1 MTEAGSTRSRIGR
14 RIDLAAFVVSAAI
27 ALAACGG
34 GSDGGGNGGSDQKPS
49 GSDVAQYERE
59 LAALYEGTYEEPS
72 GGPVKPPQ
80 GKNVW
85 VISTGQTIE
94 AAVNASKAMEEAG
107 QTLDWDVTV
116 FDGKF
121 DSGRQLSG
129 VEQALADRA
138 DGIVLIYIDCPPIK
152 AGLQQAEAAG
162 VAVVGI
168 QSQECEPPLLS
179 HVVRY
184 AGHRDFATYLSH
196 GFGGTQAKWVIAK
209 TKGEART
216 IVTAETD
223 LYSTRVTYDP
233 GITDEFAECETC
245 EIVDTV
251 EFVGSEFGPPLQQ
264 KIEQSLNQHPEA
276 NSFIAAYDAVMTGGG
291 GAAALRAS
299 GRLDGIVSMGGEGS
313 KPGIELI
320 YNRAGMDACTGTPT
334 GWEGYAAIMSL
345 ARIFAGQDPE
355 RGDSGIGEQ
364 VCDIDHNLPPKG
376 QAYEAPIDYVA
387 AYREL
392 WGVR

>member
-1 MTEAGSTRSRIGR
+1 MRSKVR
-14 RIDLAAFVVSAAI
+14 RRLVSAIFVAVAAM
-27 ALAACGG
+27 ALAACGDDGSG
-34 GSDGGGNGGSDQKPS
+34 GAGGKASS
-49 GSDVAQYERE
+49 ADVARYDRE
-59 LAALYEGTYEEPS
+59 LKALYKGTYEEPS
-72 GGPVKPPQ
+72 GGPVKPPE
-80 GKNVW
+80 GKNIW

-94 AAVNASKAMEEAG
+94 AAINASAAIEEAG
-107 QTLDWDVTV
+107 KTLNWDVNV
-116 FDGKF
+116 FDGRF
-121 DSGRQLSG
+121 DSSRQIAG
-129 VEQALADRA
+129 IEQALADGA
-138 DGIVLIYIDCPPIK
+138 DGIVLIYIDCPPVR
-152 AGLQQAEAAG
+152 AALQQAEAAG
-162 VAVVGI
+162 VVVVGI
-168 QSQECEPPLLS
+168 QSQECEPALES
-179 HVVRY
+179 HVIRY
-184 AGHRDFATYLSH
+184 ARHRDFVTYLSH

-209 TKGEART
+209 TKGEAKT

-233 GITDEFAECETC
+233 GITDAFAECETC

-251 EFVGSEFGPPLQQ
+251 EFVGSEFGPALQQ

-320 YNRAGMDACTGTPT
+320 YDRAGMDACTGTPT
-334 GWEGYAAIMSL
+334 GWEGYAAMMSL

-364 VCDIDHNLPPKG
+364 VCDLKHNLPPKG
-376 QAYEAPIDYVA
+376 EGYRAPIDYVA
-387 AYREL
+387 AYHGL
-392 WGVR
+392 WGVG

>member
-1 MTEAGSTRSRIGR
+1 MRTKIGR
-14 RIDLAAFVVSAAI
+14 RLAMGALAVFAAT
-27 ALAACGG
+27 ALAACGDDG
-34 GSDGGGNGGSDQKPS
+34 DGGEATGKAS
-49 GSDVAQYERE
+49 GSDVAKYERE
-59 LAALYEGTYEEPS
+59 LQALYEGTYQEPS
-72 GGPVKPPQ
+72 GGPVTPPK

-85 VISTGQTIE
+85 VISTGQAIE
-94 AAVNASKAMEEAG
+94 AAVNASKGMEEAG
-107 QTLDWDVTV
+107 RALDWDVTV
-116 FDGKF
+116 FDGRF
-121 DSGRQLSG
+121 DSTRQLAG
-129 VEQALADRA
+129 IEGALADKA

-152 AGLQQAEAAG
+152 AALQQAKAAG

-168 QSQECEPPLLS
+168 QSQECEPALEN

-184 AGHRDFATYLSH
+184 ANHRDFATYLSH

-209 TKGEART
+209 TKGEAKT
-216 IVTAETD
+216 IVTAQTD

-233 GITDEFAECETC
+233 GITAEFAKCETC

-251 EFVGSEFGPPLQQ
+251 EFVGTEFGPPLQQ

-299 GRLDGIVSMGGEGS
+299 GRLGELEVMGGEGS

-320 YNRAGMDACTGTPT
+320 YDRAGMEACTGTPT
-334 GWEGYAAIMSL
+334 GWEGYAAMMSL

-376 QAYEAPIDYVA
+376 EGYQAPIDYVA
-387 AYREL
+387 AYHEL
-392 WGVR
+392 WGVDG

>member
-1 MTEAGSTRSRIGR
+1 MV
-14 RIDLAAFVVSAAI
+14 AAATGLV
-27 ALAACGG
+27 ACGG
-34 GSDGGGNGGSDQKPS
+34 SDRNSGDPNGKPS
-49 GSDVAQYERE
+49 GSDVARYERE
-59 LAALYEGTYEEPS
+59 LATLYKGTYEKPS
-72 GGPVKPPQ
+72 GGPVRPPR

-94 AAVNASKAMEEAG
+94 AAINASAAMEEAG
-107 QTLDWDVTV
+107 QELGWDVSV

-121 DSGRQLSG
+121 DSNRQISG
-129 VEQALADRA
+129 IERALADGA
-138 DGIVLIYIDCPPIK
+138 DGIVLIYIDCPPVK
-152 AGLQQAEAAG
+152 AALQQARAAG
-162 VAVVGI
+162 VEVVGI
-168 QSQECEPPLLS
+168 QSQECEPSLES
-179 HVVRY
+179 HVIRY
-184 AGHRDFATYLSH
+184 AGHRDFVTYLSH

-209 TKGEART
+209 TKGEAKT

-233 GITDEFAECETC
+233 GITDEFARCETC

-251 EFVGSEFGPPLQQ
+251 EFVGSEFGPALQQ

-299 GRLDGIVSMGGEGS
+299 GRLDELEVMGGEGS

-320 YNRAGMDACTGTPT
+320 YDRAGMDACTGTPT

-364 VCDIDHNLPPKG
+364 VCDLDHNLPPRG
-376 QAYEAPIDYVA
+376 EGYRAPIDYVA

-392 WGVR
+392 WGLR

>member
-1 MTEAGSTRSRIGR
+1 MNGAFRQGVAICVLLT
-14 RIDLAAFVVSAAI
+14 LAATV
-27 ALAACGG
+27 LAACGG
-34 GSDGGGNGGSDQKPS
+34 GEGEGTNERAS
-49 GSDVAQYERE
+49 GADVARYERE
-59 LAALYEGTYEEPS
+59 LQALYKGTYQEPS
-72 GGPVKPPQ
+72 GGSVKPPK
-80 GKNVW
+80 GKNIW
-85 VISTGQTIE
+85 VISTGQSIE
-94 AAVNASKAMEEAG
+94 AAINASAAMEEAG
-107 QTLDWDVTV
+107 ATLGWDVSV
-116 FDGKF
+116 FDGRF
-121 DSGRQLSG
+121 DSNRQIAG
-129 VEQALADRA
+129 IEGALTDGA
-138 DGIVLIYIDCPPIK
+138 DGIVLIYVDCPPIRS
-152 AGLQQAEAAG
+152 ALQQAKAAG
-162 VAVVGI
+162 VVIVGI
-168 QSQECEPPLLS
+168 QSQECEPALLD

-184 AGHRDFATYLSH
+184 ADHRDFVEYLSH

-209 TKGEART
+209 TKGEAKT
-216 IVTAETD
+216 IVTAQTD

-233 GITDEFAECETC
+233 GITEEFEKCDTC

-299 GRLDGIVSMGGEGS
+299 GRLDEIEVMGGEGS

-320 YNRAGMDACTGTPT
+320 YDRAGMEACTGTPT
-334 GWEGYAAIMSL
+334 GWEGYEAMMGL

-376 QAYEAPIDYVA
+376 EGYRAPIDYVA
-387 AYREL
+387 AYHRL
-392 WGVR
+392 WGIP

>member
-1 MTEAGSTRSRIGR
+1 M
-14 RIDLAAFVVSAAI
+14 
-27 ALAACGG
+27 
-34 GSDGGGNGGSDQKPS
+34 
-49 GSDVAQYERE
+49 
-59 LAALYEGTYEEPS
+59 
-72 GGPVKPPQ
+72 KPPK

-85 VISTGQTIE
+85 AISTGQTIE
-94 AAVNASKAMEEAG
+94 AAVNASKAMDEAG
-107 QTLDWDVTV
+107 GDLGWDVTV
-116 FDGKF
+116 FDGRF
-121 DSGRQLSG
+121 DSSRQLSG
-129 VEQALADRA
+129 VEQAIADRA
-138 DGIVLIYIDCPPIK
+138 DGIVLIYIDCPPIR
-152 AGLQQAEAAG
+152 AALQQAEAAG

-179 HVVRY
+179 HVIRY
-184 AGHRDFATYLSH
+184 AGHRDFATYLSQ

-209 TKGEART
+209 TRGEAKT

-233 GITDEFAECETC
+233 GITAEFARCETC

-299 GRLDGIVSMGGEGS
+299 GRLDEIASMGGEGS

-334 GWEGYAAIMSL
+334 GWEGYAAMMSL

-364 VCDIDHNLPPKG
+364 VCDLEHNLPPKG

-387 AYREL
+387 AYNEL
-392 WGVR
+392 WGIR

>member
-1 MTEAGSTRSRIGR
+1 LREAGSKGWRVGR
-14 RIDLAAFVVSAAI
+14 RGGPAAFVVIAAI
-27 ALAACGG
+27 ALTACGSGSEGGGYG
-34 GSDGGGNGGSDQKPS
+34 GSGQASS
-49 GSDVAQYERE
+49 SDVAKYERE
-59 LAALYEGTYEEPS
+59 LVALYKGTYEEPS
-72 GGPVKPPQ
+72 GGPVKPPK

-107 QTLDWDVTV
+107 QDLDWDVTV

-121 DSGRQLSG
+121 DSSRQLTG
-129 VEQALADRA
+129 IEQALADGA

-152 AGLQQAEAAG
+152 TGLQQAKTAG

-179 HVVRY
+179 HVIRY
-184 AGHRDFATYLSH
+184 AGHRDFVAYLSH

-209 TKGEART
+209 TRGEART

-233 GITDEFAECETC
+233 GITAEFAKCETC

-299 GRLDGIVSMGGEGS
+299 GRLDEIVSMGGEGS

-345 ARIFAGQDPE
+345 TRIFAGQDPE

-364 VCDIDHNLPPKG
+364 VCDVDHNLPPKG
-376 QAYEAPIDYVA
+376 EAYEAPIDYVA
-387 AYREL
+387 AYHEL
-392 WGVR
+392 WGIR

>member
-1 MTEAGSTRSRIGR
+1 MRGSFGR
-14 RIDLAAFVVSAAI
+14 RVGLVVFFVLSAV
-27 ALAACGG
+27 ALVACGG
-34 GSDGGGNGGSDQKPS
+34 NGDEGDPS
-49 GSDVAQYERE
+49 GSASSSDVAKYERE
-59 LAALYEGTYEEPS
+59 LAALYRGTYEEPS
-72 GGPVKPPQ
+72 GGGVRPPG

-85 VISTGQTIE
+85 VISTGQAIE
-94 AAVNASKAMEEAG
+94 AAVNVSAGMEEAG
-107 QTLDWDVTV
+107 RALGWDVTV
-116 FDGKF
+116 FDGRF
-121 DSGRQLSG
+121 DSNRQIAG
-129 VEQALADRA
+129 IEQALTDGA
-138 DGIVLIYIDCPPIK
+138 DGIVLIYIDCPPVK
-152 AGLQQAEAAG
+152 AALQQAKAAD
-162 VAVVGI
+162 VPIVGI
-168 QSQECEPPLLS
+168 QSQECEPPLES

-184 AGHRDFATYLSH
+184 AHHRDFATYLSH

-209 TKGEART
+209 TKGEAKT

-233 GITDEFAECETC
+233 GITDEFAKCETC

-251 EFVGSEFGPPLQQ
+251 EFVGSELGPPLQQ

-276 NSFIAAYDAVMTGGG
+276 NSFIAAYDAVLTSGG

-299 GRLDGIVSMGGEGS
+299 GRLDDLEVMGGEGS

-320 YNRAGMDACTGTPT
+320 HDRAGVDACTGTPT
-334 GWEGYAAIMSL
+334 GWEGYEAMMGL

-364 VCDIDHNLPPKG
+364 VCDLEHNLPPKG
-376 QAYEAPIDYVA
+376 EGYRAPIDYVA

-392 WGVR
+392 WGLEP

>member
-1 MTEAGSTRSRIGR
+1 MRSKIR
-14 RIDLAAFVVSAAI
+14 RRVGWVAAVALLALG
-27 ALAACGG
+27 LAACGSG
-34 GSDGGGNGGSDQKPS
+34 GDGGEVGGKASS
-49 GSDVAQYERE
+49 SDVARYERE
-59 LAALYEGTYEEPS
+59 LAALYKGTYEEPS
-72 GGPVKPPQ
+72 GGPVRPPK

-107 QTLDWDVTV
+107 RALDWDVTV
-116 FDGKF
+116 FDGRF
-121 DSGRQLSG
+121 DSSRQISG
-129 VEQALADRA
+129 IEGALADGA
-138 DGIVLIYIDCPPIK
+138 DGIVLIYVDCPPVK
-152 AGLQQAEAAG
+152 AALQQASAAG
-162 VAVVGI
+162 TVVVGI
-168 QSQECEPPLLS
+168 QSQECEPALEN
-179 HVVRY
+179 HVIRY

-209 TKGEART
+209 TKGEAKT

-223 LYSTRVTYDP
+223 LYSARVTYDP
-233 GITDEFAECETC
+233 GITDEFARCKTC

-251 EFVGSEFGPPLQQ
+251 EFVGSELGPPLQE

-299 GRLDGIVSMGGEGS
+299 GRLDELEVMGGEGS

-320 YNRAGMDACTGTPT
+320 HNRAGMDACTGTPT
-334 GWEGYAAIMSL
+334 AWEGYAAMMSL

-364 VCDIDHNLPPKG
+364 VCDLDHNLPPKG
-376 QAYEAPIDYVA
+376 EGYRAPIDFVA

-392 WGVR
+392 WGLR

>member
-1 MTEAGSTRSRIGR
+1 LRRAASGGSRAGR
-14 RIDLAAFVVSAAI
+14 RIGLVAFAFLAVTILV
-27 ALAACGG
+27 ACGDG
-34 GSDGGGNGGSDQKPS
+34 GSGGYGGSGERAS
-49 GSDVAQYERE
+49 SADVARYERQLE
-59 LAALYEGTYEEPS
+59 VLYKGTYEEPS

-80 GKNVW
+80 DKNVW

-107 QTLDWDVTV
+107 RDLDWDVTV

-121 DSGRQLSG
+121 DSSRQLSG
-129 VEQALADRA
+129 VEQAIADGA
-138 DGIVLIYIDCPPIK
+138 EGIVLIYIDCPPIR
-152 AGLQQAEAAG
+152 AALQQAKAAG

-168 QSQECEPPLLS
+168 QSQECEPALLS

-184 AGHRDFATYLSH
+184 ARDRDFATYLSH

-209 TKGEART
+209 TKGEAKT
-216 IVTAETD
+216 IVTAEAD

-233 GITDEFAECETC
+233 GITAEFAKCETC

-299 GRLDGIVSMGGEGS
+299 GRLDEIVSMGGEGS

-334 GWEGYAAIMSL
+334 GWEGYAAMMSL

-364 VCDIDHNLPPKG
+364 VCDLDHNLPPKG
-376 QAYEAPIDYVA
+376 RAYEAPIDYVA
-387 AYREL
+387 AYHEL
-392 WGVR
+392 WGLR

>member
-1 MTEAGSTRSRIGR
+1 MRGKVSRCWGVFV
-14 RIDLAAFVVSAAI
+14 LAAAFAMF
-27 ALAACGG
+27 LAACGDDEGSG
-34 GSDGGGNGGSDQKPS
+34 GGADGGKAS

-72 GGPVKPPQ
+72 GGPVKPPK

-94 AAVNASKAMEEAG
+94 AAVNASAAMEEAG
-107 QTLDWDVTV
+107 QTLGWDVTV
-116 FDGKF
+116 FDGRF
-121 DSGRQLSG
+121 DSNRQISG
-129 VEQALADRA
+129 IEQALADGA
-138 DGIVLIYIDCPPIK
+138 DGIVLIYVDCPPVR
-152 AGLQQAEAAG
+152 AALQRAEAAG
-162 VAVVGI
+162 VVVVGI
-168 QSQECEPPLLS
+168 QSQECEPALEN
-179 HVVRY
+179 HVIRY
-184 AGHRDFATYLSH
+184 GRHRDFVTYLSH

-209 TKGEART
+209 TKGEAKT
-216 IVTAETD
+216 IVTAQTD
-223 LYSTRVTYDP
+223 LYSTRVTHDP
-233 GITDEFAECETC
+233 GITDVFARCETC

-299 GRLDGIVSMGGEGS
+299 GRLDEIEVMGGEGS

-320 YNRAGMDACTGTPT
+320 YDRAGMEACTGTPT
-334 GWEGYAAIMSL
+334 GWEGYEAMMSL

-364 VCDIDHNLPPKG
+364 VCDLDHNLPPRG
-376 QAYEAPIDYVA
+376 EGYRAPIDYVA
-387 AYREL
+387 AYHEL

>member
-1 MTEAGSTRSRIGR
+1 MRGTFR
-14 RIDLAAFVVSAAI
+14 RRLGLVAVAAVATT

-34 GSDGGGNGGSDQKPS
+34 GGGDRDANARASD
-49 GSDVAQYERE
+49 SDVARYERE
-59 LAALYEGTYEEPS
+59 LAALYRGTYEAPS
-72 GGPVKPPQ
+72 GGPVTPPR

-94 AAVNASKAMEEAG
+94 AAVNASAGMEEAG
-107 QTLDWDVTV
+107 RALGWEVTV
-116 FDGKF
+116 FDGRF
-121 DSGRQLSG
+121 DSSRQLAG
-129 VEQALADRA
+129 VEQALADGA

-152 AGLQQAEAAG
+152 AALQQAKAAG

-168 QSQECEPPLLS
+168 QSLECEPALES

-184 AGHRDFATYLSH
+184 AEHRDFATYLSH
-196 GFGGTQAKWVIAK
+196 GFGGTQAKWVIAR

-216 IVTAETD
+216 IVTAQTD

-233 GITDEFAECETC
+233 GVTDEFARCETC

-251 EFVGSEFGPPLQQ
+251 EFVGTEFGPPLQQ

-299 GRLDGIVSMGGEGS
+299 GRLDELEVMGGEGS
-313 KPGIELI
+313 RPGIELI
-320 YNRAGMDACTGTPT
+320 HDGAGMEACTGTPT
-334 GWEGYAAIMSL
+334 GWEGYAAMMSL
-345 ARIFAGQDPE
+345 ARVFAGQDPE

-364 VCDIDHNLPPKG
+364 VCDLDHNLPPRG
-376 QAYEAPIDYVA
+376 EAYRAPVDYVA

-392 WGVR
+392 WGVEP

>member
-1 MTEAGSTRSRIGR
+1 MRTEIR
-14 RIDLAAFVVSAAI
+14 RLAALVGLTAFAAMG
-27 ALAACGG
+27 LAACGG
-34 GSDGGGNGGSDQKPS
+34 DSGVNGSS
-49 GSDVAQYERE
+49 GKASSSDVAKYERE
-59 LAALYEGTYEEPS
+59 LTALYKGTYEKPN
-72 GGPVKPPQ
+72 GGPVRPPK
-80 GKNVW
+80 GKNIW
-85 VISTGQTIE
+85 VISTGQSIE

-107 QTLDWDVTV
+107 QTLNWDVTV
-116 FDGKF
+116 FDGRF
-121 DSGRQLSG
+121 DSGRQLAG
-129 VEQALADRA
+129 IEQALADRA
-138 DGIVLIYIDCPPIK
+138 DGIILLYIDCPPVR
-152 AGLQQAEAAG
+152 AALQQAKAAG

-168 QSQECEPPLLS
+168 QSQECEPALED
-179 HVVRY
+179 HVIRY
-184 AGHRDFATYLSH
+184 GGHRDFATYLSH

-209 TKGEART
+209 TKGEAKT

-233 GITDEFAECETC
+233 GITAEFAKCRTC

-251 EFVGSEFGPPLQQ
+251 EFVGTELGPPLQQ

-276 NSFIAAYDAVMTGGG
+276 NSFIAAYDAVMTSG

-299 GRLDGIVSMGGEGS
+299 GRLDELEVMGGEGS

-320 YNRAGMDACTGTPT
+320 YGRAGMDACTGTPT
-334 GWEGYAAIMSL
+334 GWEGYEAIMGL

-364 VCDIDHNLPPKG
+364 VCDLEHNMPPRG
-376 QAYEAPIDYVA
+376 EGYRAPVDFAA

>member
-1 MTEAGSTRSRIGR
+1 MRGKVKR
-14 RIDLAAFVVSAAI
+14 RLGLVAIAVIAAI
-27 ALAACGG
+27 ALADCGDG
-34 GSDGGGNGGSDQKPS
+34 NGDGGEANAKASS
-49 GSDVAQYERE
+49 SDVAKYERE
-59 LAALYEGTYEEPS
+59 LAALYKGTYEEPS
-72 GGPVKPPQ
+72 GGPVRPPK

-94 AAVNASKAMEEAG
+94 AAVNAAKAMEEAG
-107 QTLDWDVTV
+107 QTLGWDVTV
-116 FDGKF
+116 FDGRF
-121 DSGRQLSG
+121 DSSRQLSG
-129 VEQALADRA
+129 IEQALADKA
-138 DGIVLIYIDCPPIK
+138 DGIVLIYIDCPPIN
-152 AGLQQAEAAG
+152 AALQQAKAAG

-168 QSQECEPPLLS
+168 QSQECEPTLEK
-179 HVVRY
+179 HVIRY

-209 TKGEART
+209 TKGEAKT

-233 GITDEFAECETC
+233 GITAEFARCETC

-251 EFVGSEFGPPLQQ
+251 EFVGTEFGPQLQQ

-299 GRLDGIVSMGGEGS
+299 GRLDELDVMGGEGS
-313 KPGIELI
+313 KQGIELI
-320 YNRAGMDACTGTPT
+320 YDRAGMDACTGTPT
-334 GWEGYAAIMSL
+334 GWEGYAAMMSL

-364 VCDIDHNLPPKG
+364 VCDLDHNLPPKG
-376 QAYEAPIDYVA
+376 KGYQAPIDYVA

-392 WGVR
+392 WGIEP

>member
-1 MTEAGSTRSRIGR
+1 MRGKVR
-14 RIDLAAFVVSAAI
+14 RGMGLVAVAAFAAM
-27 ALAACGG
+27 AFAACGDG
-34 GSDGGGNGGSDQKPS
+34 DGGGYGGAANGKPS
-49 GSDVAQYERE
+49 SDDVAAYERE
-59 LAALYEGTYEEPS
+59 LEVLYEGTYEEPS
-72 GGPVKPPQ
+72 GGSVRPPG

-94 AAVNASKAMEEAG
+94 AAINASAAMEEAG
-107 QTLDWDVTV
+107 RELGWEVSV
-116 FDGKF
+116 FDGQF
-121 DSGRQLSG
+121 DSNRQISG
-129 VEQALADRA
+129 IEQALADGA
-138 DGIVLIYIDCPPIK
+138 DGIVLIYIDCPPVR
-152 AGLQQAEAAG
+152 AALQQAENAG

-168 QSQECEPPLLS
+168 QSQECEPPLLD
-179 HVVRY
+179 HVIRY
-184 AGHRDFATYLSH
+184 AGHRDFVEYLSH

-209 TKGEART
+209 TEGEAKT

-233 GITDEFAECETC
+233 GITEEFARCETC

-251 EFVGSEFGPPLQQ
+251 EFVGSEFGPELQQ

-299 GRLDGIVSMGGEGS
+299 GRLDEIEVMGGEGS

-320 YNRAGMDACTGTPT
+320 YDRAGMDACTGTPT
-334 GWEGYAAIMSL
+334 AWEGYAAIMSL
-345 ARIFAGQDPE
+345 ARVFAGQDPE

-364 VCDIDHNLPPKG
+364 VCDLDHNLPPRG
-376 QAYEAPIDYVA
+376 EGYRAPVDFVA

-392 WGVR
+392 WGLR

>member
-1 MTEAGSTRSRIGR
+1 MSSRIGR
-14 RIDLAAFVVSAAI
+14 GI
-27 ALAACGG
+27 ALAAIGALLATAPASCGG
-34 GSDGGGNGGSDQKPS
+34 GDGGEAS
-49 GSDVAQYERE
+49 GKASSSDVAQYERE
-59 LAALYEGTYEEPS
+59 LAALYRGTYEEPS
-72 GGPVKPPQ
+72 GGPVTPPR

-94 AAVNASKAMEEAG
+94 AAVNASEGMEEAG
-107 QTLDWDVTV
+107 RALGWEVTV
-116 FDGKF
+116 FDGRF
-121 DSGRQLSG
+121 DSSRQLAG
-129 VEQALADRA
+129 IEQALADGA
-138 DGIVLIYIDCPPIK
+138 DGIVLIYIDCPPVK
-152 AGLQQAEAAG
+152 AALQQAKAAA

-179 HVVRY
+179 HVIRY

-216 IVTAETD
+216 IVTAQTD

-233 GITDEFAECETC
+233 GVTDEFAKCETC

-251 EFVGSEFGPPLQQ
+251 EFVGTEFGPPLQQ

-299 GRLDGIVSMGGEGS
+299 GRLDELEVMGGEGS

-320 YNRAGMDACTGTPT
+320 YDRAGMEACTGTPT
-334 GWEGYAAIMSL
+334 GWEGYAAMMSL

-364 VCDIDHNLPPKG
+364 VCDLEHNLPPKG
-376 QAYEAPIDYVA
+376 EGYRAPIEYVA

-392 WGVR
+392 WGIEP

>member
-1 MTEAGSTRSRIGR
+1 MRTRMGQRVALSA
-14 RIDLAAFVVSAAI
+14 LAAFAAMT
-27 ALAACGG
+27 LAACG
-34 GSDGGGNGGSDQKPS
+34 DGGNEDGGAS
-49 GSDVAQYERE
+49 GKASSSDVAKYDRE
-59 LAALYEGTYEEPS
+59 LQALYKGTYQEPS
-72 GGPVKPPQ
+72 GGPVSPPK
-80 GKNVW
+80 GKNIW
-85 VISTGQTIE
+85 VISTGQAIE
-94 AAVNASKAMEEAG
+94 AAVNVSAGIEEAG
-107 QTLDWDVTV
+107 RTLDWEVNV
-116 FDGKF
+116 FDGRF
-121 DSGRQLSG
+121 DSTRQLAG
-129 VEQALADRA
+129 IEQALADKA
-138 DGIVLIYIDCPPIK
+138 DGIVLIYIDCPPVK
-152 AGLQQAEAAG
+152 AALQQAKAAG
-162 VAVVGI
+162 VVVVGI
-168 QSQECEPPLLS
+168 QSQECEPALED

-184 AGHRDFATYLSH
+184 ADHRDFGTYLSH

-233 GITDEFAECETC
+233 GVTAEFAKCETC

-251 EFVGSEFGPPLQQ
+251 EFVGTELGPPLQQ

-276 NSFIAAYDAVMTGGG
+276 NSFIAAYDAAMTTGG

-299 GRLDGIVSMGGEGS
+299 GRLDELAVMGGEGS

-320 YNRAGMDACTGTPT
+320 YDRAGMQACTGTPT
-334 GWEGYAAIMSL
+334 GWEGYGAIMGL

-364 VCDIDHNLPPKG
+364 VCDLKHNLPPKG
-376 QAYEAPIDYVA
+376 EGYQAPIDYAA

-392 WGVR
+392 WGIEE

>member
-1 MTEAGSTRSRIGR
+1 MRGKVR
-14 RIDLAAFVVSAAI
+14 RLGVAAVAAI
-27 ALAACGG
+27 VATAFGACG
-34 GSDGGGNGGSDQKPS
+34 DGDGNGGAYGGGKASS
-49 GSDVAQYERE
+49 SDVAKYERE

-72 GGPVKPPQ
+72 GGPVRPPK

-94 AAVNASKAMEEAG
+94 AAQNASAAMEEAG

-116 FDGKF
+116 FDGRF
-121 DSGRQLSG
+121 DSNRQISG
-129 VEQALADRA
+129 IEQALADGA
-138 DGIVLIYIDCPPIK
+138 DGIVLIYVDCPPIR
-152 AGLQQAEAAG
+152 AALQQAKADQ

-168 QSQECEPPLLS
+168 QSQECEPALEN
-179 HVVRY
+179 HVIRY
-184 AGHRDFATYLSH
+184 ARDRDFVTYLSH

-209 TKGEART
+209 TKGEAKT

-233 GITDEFAECETC
+233 GITEEFEKCETC

-251 EFVGSEFGPPLQQ
+251 EFVGTELGPPLQE

-276 NSFIAAYDAVMTGGG
+276 NSFIAAYDAVMTAGG

-299 GRLDGIVSMGGEGS
+299 GRLDELEVMGGEGS

-320 YNRAGMDACTGTPT
+320 YDRAGMEACTGTPT
-334 GWEGYAAIMSL
+334 GWEGYAAMMGL

-364 VCDIDHNLPPKG
+364 VCDLEHNMPPRG
-376 QAYEAPIDYVA
+376 EGYQAPIDYVA

-392 WGVR
+392 WGFP

>member
-1 MTEAGSTRSRIGR
+1 MRTGLRHGLGLLVVT
-14 RIDLAAFVVSAAI
+14 LMAAT

-34 GSDGGGNGGSDQKPS
+34 DGDGGTEEKASNA
-49 GSDVAQYERE
+49 DVAKYERE
-59 LAALYEGTYEEPS
+59 LEALYEGTYEKPS
-72 GGPVKPPQ
+72 GGSVKPPK

-94 AAVNASKAMEEAG
+94 AAINAAAAIEEAG
-107 QTLDWDVTV
+107 ATLGWEANV
-116 FDGKF
+116 FDGRF
-121 DSGRQLSG
+121 DSNRQIAG
-129 VEQALADRA
+129 IEGALADGA
-138 DGIVLIYIDCPPIK
+138 DGIVLIYIDCPPVRS
-152 AGLQQAEAAG
+152 ALQQAKDAG
-162 VAVVGI
+162 VVVVGI
-168 QSQECEPPLLS
+168 QSQECEPPLVD
-179 HVVRY
+179 HVIRY
-184 AGHRDFATYLSH
+184 AGHRDFVEYLSH

-216 IVTAETD
+216 IVTAQTD

-233 GITDEFAECETC
+233 GITEAFAECDTC

-251 EFVGSEFGPPLQQ
+251 EFVGTEFGPPLQQ

-299 GRLDGIVSMGGEGS
+299 GRLDEIEVMGGEGS

-320 YNRAGMDACTGTPT
+320 YDRAGMEACTGTPT

-376 QAYEAPIDYVA
+376 EGYRAPIDYVA